1 MPCYRCIADKNE
13 FVRIASVPPG
23 GRMHVPVIL
32 LRSGAAA
39 IGLYVLAAAA
49 QGLPSINAEASCRA
63 SAKAVAEAIGD
74 TTVATVENCMD
85 QENAARAQIMKN
97 WDTFAP
103 ADRTLCINPT
113 VYMPSY
119 VEWLSCLET
128 RRHLRTLPK
137 Q

>member
-1 MPCYRCIADKNE
+1 
-13 FVRIASVPPG
+13 
-23 GRMHVPVIL
+23 
-32 LRSGAAA
+32 
-39 IGLYVLAAAA
+39 
-49 QGLPSINAEASCRA
+49 
-63 SAKAVAEAIGD
+63 
-74 TTVATVENCMD
+74 MD

-97 WDTFAP
+97 WDTFAL

>member
-1 MPCYRCIADKNE
+1 
-13 FVRIASVPPG
+13 
-23 GRMHVPVIL
+23 MHFHSAILFRVGL
-32 LRSGAAA
+32 LRLSAAA
-39 IGLYVLAAAA
+39 LGFYVLAAAA
-49 QGLPSINAEASCRA
+49 QGLPSINVEATCRA
-63 SAKAVAEAIGD
+63 SAKSVAEALGD
-74 TTVATVENCMD
+74 KNVATVENCMD
-85 QENAARAQIMKN
+85 QENAARAQIIKN
-97 WDTFAP
+97 LDTFAP